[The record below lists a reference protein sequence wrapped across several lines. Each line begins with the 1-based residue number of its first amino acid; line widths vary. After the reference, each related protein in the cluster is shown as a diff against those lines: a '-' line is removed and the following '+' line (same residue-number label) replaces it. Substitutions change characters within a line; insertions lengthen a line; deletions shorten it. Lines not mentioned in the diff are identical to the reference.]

1 MTQQMQNKQTY
12 QPPKPLNVEVSQ
24 IIISL
29 QKNLLIWVSN
39 FEVKE
44 MLKKMKKLKSYNN
57 NNSLFFASLASSSIL
72 YPTYEEHFMAHQKK
86 KRQARLCLGFSLY
99 LLSNSPKHLPQF
111 SPGYEGTENMFYFLN
126 LQVLENLGWMVWNK
140 LSIFQFL
147 KFIQ

>member
-1 MTQQMQNKQTY
+1 MQNKQTY

-72 YPTYEEHFMAHQKK
+72 YPTYEEHFMAHQKM
-86 KRQARLCLGFSLY
+86 KRQARLCLGFSLVCSRI
-99 LLSNSPKHLPQF
+99 LPNICLSFHQAMKAQK
-111 SPGYEGTENMFYFLN
+111 TC
-126 LQVLENLGWMVWNK
+126 
-140 LSIFQFL
+140 
-147 KFIQ
+147 FIS